1 MTGITKT
8 VAAAVVL
15 VAAFVAPLSV
25 QGETISEDDAGYVE
39 ARNVILGLF
48 HDFLQMKWDG
58 VFADHATI
66 DTLGPDSFSN
76 TIRGDNPPGGFFGR
90 PPGSDW
96 LERTKRAIHSYTTSY
111 SVVCFEIPT
120 LPTAVGSYSQVCHTD
135 LMSLVNF
142 IEDPI
147 HLDWVAAKLWLA
159 TICHKTPEACNP
171 YIEEGFR
178 RMEEAMRRSG
188 LLDD

>member
-8 VAAAVVL
+8 VAAAFVL

-25 QGETISEDDAGYVE
+25 QGETISEDDARYVE

-48 HDFLQMKWDG
+48 QDFLQMKWDG

-66 DTLGPDSFSN
+66 DTLGPDAFSN

-96 LERTKRAIHSYTTSY
+96 LERTERAIHSYSF
-111 SVVCFEIPT
+111 VCFEIPT
-120 LPTAVGSYSQVCHTD
+120 LPITVGSSSQVCHTD
-135 LMSLVNF
+135 LMQLVYF

-159 TICHKTPEACNP
+159 IICHKTPEACEP
-171 YIEEGFR
+171 YIEENFR
-178 RMEEAMRRSG
+178 RMEEEAMRRGG
-188 LLDD
+188 LLDN